1 MLFVKNS
8 GTGDLN
14 ALSKV
19 EKKKVETDMVTKI
32 DEAILFD
39 DPKMLMEVGLTKDQ
53 IVNFVY
59 KVSGPRS

>member
-1 MLFVKNS
+1 MLFVKNL

-19 EKKKVETDMVTKI
+19 EKKKVESDMVTKI
-32 DEAILFD
+32 DDAVLFD
-39 DPKMLMEVGLTKDQ
+39 DPKMFMEIGLTKDQ
-53 IVNFVY
+53 ILNFVY